1 MANEQIIKPSELKN
15 KKFQSSG
22 RGSYRSED
30 VDSFMVKITAA
41 YDDIYN
47 QNRDFIKK
55 LSLLATKVEEYKKDE
70 DNIKNALV
78 SADKL
83 RASIIEEAN
92 AKAKAILTEA
102 ESSSEKIKNEADAYA
117 NELKEKADRK
127 YEDVVSEV
135 KKTHDEELGKLQR
148 EITAEELR
156 LDTIKRD
163 AASFK
168 EKLIAMYKDHVEHI
182 LNIPAYAAPSK
193 PIVVSEEKP
202 EEKPE
207 EKREEPIKDV
217 SNKLPEAE
225 ITEQTAELQNEKLIE
240 KYNETASEQSEKE
253 QEETPIRKEEPLK
266 EDIASEKES
275 DIKLNGGFSMDMS
288 GLDLSDEEDEIP
300 EIKLDREQIKPA
312 EEIESE
318 KENKDESKSA
328 FMGFFRK
335 K

>member
-41 YDDIYN
+41 YENIYN

-70 DNIKNALV
+70 ENIKNALV

-83 RASIIEEAN
+83 RASIIEEATS
-92 AKAKAILTEA
+92 KAKTLLSEA
-102 ESSSEKIKNEADAYA
+102 EINAEKVKNDADIYA
-117 NELKEKADRK
+117 KELKEKADRQ
-127 YEDVVSEV
+127 YEDVVFEA

-163 AASFK
+163 TASFK
-168 EKLIAMYKDHVEHI
+168 EKLIVMYKEHVEHI
-182 LNIPAYAAPSK
+182 LNIPAYVAPEK
-193 PIVVSEEKP
+193 PIINTEED
-202 EEKPE
+202 
-207 EKREEPIKDV
+207 REEPVKDV
-217 SNKLPEAE
+217 SLEESEEE
-225 ITEQTAELQNEKLIE
+225 ISEQTAELQNEKLIE
-240 KYNETASEQSEKE
+240 KYNEAVSEQSEEIKDSE
-253 QEETPIRKEEPLK
+253 LLQKEEQLQN
-266 EDIASEKES
+266 DISSEK
-275 DIKLNGGFSMDMS
+275 DIEKPLNKGFSMDMS

-300 EIKLDREQIKPA
+300 EIKLDREQVKPA
-312 EEIESE
+312 EEIKSAKE
-318 KENKDESKSA
+318 KKSDEKSA
-328 FMGFFRK
+328 FMGFFK
-335 K
+335 KK